1 MIAGLQSC
9 DCAGPTIRVG
19 TEEQL
24 GIYRLDR
31 FERGGLEPEGVWGG
45 SGIAAG
51 TASPPKVEE

>member
-1 MIAGLQSC
+1 MSAGLQSC
-9 DCAGPTIRVG
+9 HCAGPTIRVG

-31 FERGGLEPEGVWGG
+31 FERGGVEPEGVWDG

-51 TASPPKVEE
+51 TASPAQVEE